1 MAPLP
6 DLDINDDC
14 IKMNKSQVVGAAIIA
29 YLTTAI
35 FISILV
41 LAVWN
46 TYYFLYMQSKYK
58 VYPLLVFYILS
69 YADILLRIYHSF
81 WMVTAME
88 YKQIFA
94 IIGVMWTKVCIGI
107 T

>member
-1 MAPLP
+1 MKYLP

-14 IKMNKSQVVGAAIIA
+14 IKMNKAQVVGTILIS
-29 YLTTAI
+29 YTTTFI

-46 TYYFLYMQSKYK
+46 TYHFLYKQSKYQ
-58 VYPLLVFYILS
+58 VYPLLMFYILS

-81 WMVTAME
+81 WMLTVME
-88 YKQIFA
+88 Y
-94 IIGVMWTKVCIGI
+94 
-107 T
+107 